1 MALNGL
7 FSYRNRLTQNGK
19 HSVECYTAME
29 IAELRRRQPEK
40 AIEYVRRAIDL
51 SQQASTQHSVASTG
65 ELLIAQIFK
74 EQGTFEL
81 NSFFTCVA

>member
-1 MALNGL
+1 
-7 FSYRNRLTQNGK
+7 
-19 HSVECYTAME
+19 ME

-40 AIEYVRRAIDL
+40 AIEYVRRAIEL
-51 SQQASTQHSVASTG
+51 SQQTSTQHSVASTG